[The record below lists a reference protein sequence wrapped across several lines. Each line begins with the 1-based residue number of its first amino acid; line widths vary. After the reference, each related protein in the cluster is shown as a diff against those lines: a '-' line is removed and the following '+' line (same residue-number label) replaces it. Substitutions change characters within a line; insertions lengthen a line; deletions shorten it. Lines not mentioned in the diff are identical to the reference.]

1 LLSLRQQQALLS
13 RAGQVRPINAS
24 SPARFVLERHAWG
37 TAIATRQL
45 SIIGWCVRSRPHID
59 DRARQAIAM
68 AIQAIVAA
76 RGLDPRNW
84 RDHIEVFD
92 WVLDKIQEVRDADF
106 SE

>member
-1 LLSLRQQQALLS
+1 
-13 RAGQVRPINAS
+13 
-24 SPARFVLERHAWG
+24 
-37 TAIATRQL
+37 
-45 SIIGWCVRSRPHID
+45 
-59 DRARQAIAM
+59 M

-92 WVLDKIQEVRDADF
+92 RVLDKIQEVRDSDF